1 MKNKPNEV
9 LMKVLFYSVPVL
21 LTAVIIFLEIWGVR
35 GIWKL
40 LGIVAVLSFGSFL
53 LYKGKAF
60 GSIFGILLGIWFGV
74 SGIREVPHR
83 VNMGNAGA
91 RIVPDFEDY
100 WWQFWNTDIVWGFVF
115 ALFFLALGIFIFIKN
130 RKQK

>member
-9 LMKVLFYSVPVL
+9 LMKVLFYSVPAL
-21 LTAVIIFLEIWGVR
+21 LTAVIIFLMISGLPE
-35 GIWKL
+35 IWKL
-40 LGIVAVLSFGSFL
+40 IWVPAVLFFGSFL
-53 LYKGKAF
+53 MEKGKAF

-74 SGIREVPHR
+74 SSIREVPRR
-83 VNMGNAGA
+83 VNMGNAGP

-115 ALFFLALGIFIFIKN
+115 ALFSLALGIFIFIKN